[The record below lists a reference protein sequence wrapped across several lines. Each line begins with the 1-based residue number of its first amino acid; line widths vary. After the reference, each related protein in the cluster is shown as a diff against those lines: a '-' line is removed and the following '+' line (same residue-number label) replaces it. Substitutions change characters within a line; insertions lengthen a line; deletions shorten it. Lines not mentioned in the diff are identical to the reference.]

1 MKKKFKLSTSNKIS
15 SILGMLVYLLLT
27 VLPFTPEVWT
37 EFSWYKDMLRGLL
50 AVLLIPLCFSWVVW
64 FISGRKK
71 FSANLSFY
79 LSLILILL
87 LVSFTQFEIVSG
99 KIQKRIQTGGSHT
112 TQTKQQENLTD
123 PHNAFFAMTQ
133 YDQER
138 RKKWQKAWLA
148 LQEPWILDLAS
159 LKNGEGY
166 ARQRKVITEYVKQS
180 TEVRDYLLN
189 MEQTPGNRIKKLNKI
204 PLFTMHIQYG
214 NSMLAIL
221 SLLEENQ
228 EKWTLY
234 QDSVPI
240 FRESKLSDKYQE
252 LITNMLAKQNEMN
265 TLIEQTAV
273 ETM

>member
-1 MKKKFKLSTSNKIS
+1 MKRKFKLSTSNKII
-15 SILGMLVYLLLT
+15 SIIGAFVYLLLT
-27 VLPFTPEVWT
+27 VLPFTPELWT
-37 EFSWYKDMLRGLL
+37 KVSWYKDILGGLL
-50 AVLLIPLCFSWVVW
+50 AVLLIPLFFSWVVW

-99 KIQKRIQTGGSHT
+99 KIQKRIQTGGSNT
-112 TQTKQQENLTD
+112 AETKQQENLTN
-123 PHNAFFAMTQ
+123 PLNAFLAQTH

-138 RKKWQKAWLA
+138 RKKWQKAWQA
-148 LQEPWILDLAS
+148 LQEPWVLDLAS
-159 LKNGEGY
+159 LKNKDDY

-180 TEVRDYLLN
+180 KKVRDYLLN
-189 MEQTPGNRIKKLNKI
+189 MEQNPDNRLEKLDKI
-204 PLFTMHIQYG
+204 PLFTMHVQYG

-228 EKWTLY
+228 KKWTLY

-240 FRESKLSDKYQE
+240 FREKELSDKYQE

-273 ETM
+273 KSM